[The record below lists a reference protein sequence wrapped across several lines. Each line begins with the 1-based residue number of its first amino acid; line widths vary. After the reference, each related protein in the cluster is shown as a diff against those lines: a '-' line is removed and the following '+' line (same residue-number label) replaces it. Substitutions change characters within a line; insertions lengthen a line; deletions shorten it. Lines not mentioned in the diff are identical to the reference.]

1 MKRKRKTPKAIA
13 TTMPS
18 PRPELPMTALVLR
31 VVLILAAAALAQQ
44 FLPHP

>member
-1 MKRKRKTPKAIA
+1 MKRKRKNPKAFA

>member
-1 MKRKRKTPKAIA
+1 MKRKRKNPKAVA

-18 PRPELPMTALVLR
+18 LRPELSMPALVLR
-31 VVLILAAAALAQQ
+31 VALILAAAALVQH

>member
-1 MKRKRKTPKAIA
+1 MKRKRKTLRAVA

-18 PRPELPMTALVLR
+18 PRSELPMPALVLR
-31 VVLILAAAALAQQ
+31 VVLILAAAALVQH